1 LGAKGFEIDRR
12 KVQLA
17 EALKTVG
24 EFTVGVKL
32 HREVTAHIKVK
43 VLAEAVE
50 AETAEAAAAEPAA
63 EATPAE

>member
-1 LGAKGFEIDRR
+1 
-12 KVQLA
+12 
-17 EALKTVG
+17 VG
-24 EFTVGVKL
+24 EFSVGVKL